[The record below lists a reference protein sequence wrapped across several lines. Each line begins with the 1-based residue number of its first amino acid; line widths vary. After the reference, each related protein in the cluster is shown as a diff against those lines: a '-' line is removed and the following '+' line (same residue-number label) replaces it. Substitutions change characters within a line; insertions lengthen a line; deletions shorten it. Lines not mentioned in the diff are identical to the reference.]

1 MTTKEFLKNL
11 FTGGLFGGTIYIFI
25 MVFMYFIDNEVS
37 PEEIFDIK
45 MRIDYNETPEETPE
59 ETPRHHLRHKERTR
73 ERLLTEASEFP
84 ERFTDTEIINLLI
97 D

>member
-11 FTGGLFGGTIYIFI
+11 FTGVLFGGTIYIFI

-45 MRIDYNETPEETPE
+45 MRIDYNETPEETP
-59 ETPRHHLRHKERTR
+59 RHHLRHKERMR

>member
-1 MTTKEFLKNL
+1 MTTKEFFKNL
-11 FTGGLFGGTIYIFI
+11 FTGVLFAGAIYIFI

-45 MRIDYNETPEETPE
+45 MRIDYNETPEETP
-59 ETPRHHLRHKERTR
+59 RHHLRHKERMR

-84 ERFTDTEIINLLI
+84 ERFTDREIINLLI